1 MSAGAGPPHPGGTEL
16 ERLQALVARHFA
28 VYETRVGPRSVV
40 FAVHLDTGSIA
51 RGFDDLRRELGPMGY
66 VPFLRY
72 TGGEHFIEIFRG
84 SPRAAG
90 PRPSRSWI
98 NLALLVGTAATTTF
112 AGALIYMAF
121 VGGYTLTLGD
131 FAGGALYF
139 ALPLM
144 TILGLHELAHYL
156 VARHYRVDA
165 SLPYFLP
172 LPPPVLFGTMG
183 AFVNLREPIPDR
195 KILFDIGISGPLVGF
210 AATIPILLTG
220 LYLSAHTVPLSVTY
234 CAPTLLGVSYGNLI
248 VGLPLF
254 IQALTYFFPSS
265 LITLHPLALAG
276 WFGVFLTA
284 INLLPAGQLDGGHV
298 FRALFGDRARFVS
311 YGAIVL
317 MVFLSIFYLG
327 WLLFA
332 LLVFIFGPRHPPP
345 LNDLVRL
352 DVSRYALGAL
362 AVAILLTGI
371 ALVPLAVPAGSVA
384 LSDSGLTPLPNPP
397 SWAHVAANLSVLVQN
412 GDPVAHGFLFGGS
425 VLGVT
430 VAGPNNT
437 TEILTG
443 AALRQYAAN
452 STWVFYLPNG
462 NVTALTGGSVTTPTA
477 EYSELAGG
485 AQWTVFVN
493 YLNPDPAR
501 SILLEVASSEL
512 CQSSGGTASVNFT
525 ILTLA
530 P

>member
-1 MSAGAGPPHPGGTEL
+1 VAVGSGAPGPGGTEL
-16 ERLQALVARHFA
+16 ELIQAAVARHFA
-28 VYETRVGPRSVV
+28 IYETRIGPRSVV
-40 FAVHLDTGSIA
+40 LAIHLSPDGLS
-51 RGFDDLRRELGPMGY
+51 RGFDELRRELGPKGY

-72 TGGEHFIEIFRG
+72 SGGEHFIEVFRG
-84 SPRAAG
+84 P
-90 PRPSRSWI
+90 PRPTRPRPARSWI
-98 NLALLVGTAATTTF
+98 NIALLLGTAATTIF
-112 AGALIYMAF
+112 AGSLIEMAF

-131 FAGGALYF
+131 VAGGALYF

-156 VARHYRVDA
+156 VARHHRVDA

-234 CAPTLLGVSYGNLI
+234 CAPSILGVAYGNLI

-265 LITLHPLALAG
+265 LVTLHPLALAG

-311 YGAIVL
+311 YGAIGL
-317 MVFLSIFYLG
+317 MVVLSIFYLG

-332 LLVFIFGPRHPPP
+332 LLVFIFGARHPPP

-352 DVSRYALGAL
+352 DIKRYALGAL

-371 ALVPLAVPAGSVA
+371 ALVPLAVPAGAVA
-384 LSDSGLTPLPNPP
+384 LSDSGLTPVPSPP
-397 SWAHVAANLSVLVQN
+397 PWAHVAANLSVRVQN

-425 VLGVT
+425 VLAVS
-430 VAGPNNT
+430 VSGPNNT

-452 STWVFYLPNG
+452 STWVFILPNG
-462 NVTALTGGSVTTPTA
+462 NLTRLTGGSVQTPTA
-477 EYSELAGG
+477 QYSELTGG
-485 AQWTVFVN
+485 AQGTVFVN

-501 SILLEVASSEL
+501 SILLQISTSEL
-512 CQSSGGTASVNFT
+512 CESGTGTASVNFT
-525 ILTLA
+525 ILTIA